1 LALVRVLVPVSATV
15 SGYRVIGLGN
25 CEFCCVNQECN
36 PEFNPEWLEDGSLQ
50 AEPIAM
56 ISRMSHSSPAN
67 MDFGTPFRIVQIRIL
82 QIRIVQN
89 CSIEATL
96 RSFPLKLEPTLNL
109 PQLGFN
115 GHVLKVFALGAGMVW
130 PAAWKLEM
138 VRLMAQ
144 LPHLPK
150 LDATALAEFITKL
163 EANPMFSGLRD
174 HPSFRD
180 ALSKI
185 GENPMWVIGA
195 LIAFALAWYGRRRR
209 QDSTGTL
216 EPSSSSF
223 SIRLTSFLT
232 DARVLAAR
240 ARPEWRFES
249 NPALARCRASVLW
262 ACYLS

>member
-1 LALVRVLVPVSATV
+1 MASSWP
-15 SGYRVIGLGN
+15 IG
-25 CEFCCVNQECN
+25 
-36 PEFNPEWLEDGSLQ
+36 DDSLK
-50 AEPIAM
+50 AIAM
-56 ISRMSHSSPAN
+56 ISRMSHAQPAN
-67 MDFGTPFRIVQIRIL
+67 MDLGTLFGIVQSR
-82 QIRIVQN
+82 
-89 CSIEATL
+89 SIEATL
-96 RSFPLKLEPTLNL
+96 RSSTLKLEPVLNL
-109 PQLGFN
+109 PKLGFN
-115 GHVLKVFALGAGMVW
+115 GHALKIFVLGAGMVW
-130 PAAWKLEM
+130 PESWKLEM
-138 VRLMAQ
+138 VRLVWQ

-150 LDATALAEFITKL
+150 LDATALAEFLTKL
-163 EANPMFSGLRD
+163 EANPMFAGVRD

-209 QDSTGTL
+209 QGSFGSL
-216 EPSSSSF
+216 EPANSSF
-223 SIRLTSFLT
+223 SIRLASLIT

>member
-1 LALVRVLVPVSATV
+1 MASSWP
-15 SGYRVIGLGN
+15 IG
-25 CEFCCVNQECN
+25 
-36 PEFNPEWLEDGSLQ
+36 DDSLK
-50 AEPIAM
+50 AIAM
-56 ISRMSHSSPAN
+56 ISRMSHARPAN
-67 MDFGTPFRIVQIRIL
+67 MDLGTLFRIVQSR
-82 QIRIVQN
+82 
-89 CSIEATL
+89 SIEATL
-96 RSFPLKLEPTLNL
+96 RSSTLKLEPVLSL
-109 PQLGFN
+109 PKLGFN
-115 GHVLKVFALGAGMVW
+115 GHALKVFALGAGMVW

-138 VRLMAQ
+138 VRLMGQ

-209 QDSTGTL
+209 QDSSGSL
-216 EPSSSSF
+216 EPANSSF
-223 SIRLTSFLT
+223 SIRLTSFIT

>member
-1 LALVRVLVPVSATV
+1 
-15 SGYRVIGLGN
+15 
-25 CEFCCVNQECN
+25 
-36 PEFNPEWLEDGSLQ
+36 
-50 AEPIAM
+50 
-56 ISRMSHSSPAN
+56 
-67 MDFGTPFRIVQIRIL
+67 
-82 QIRIVQN
+82 VQN

-209 QDSTGTL
+209 QDSSGTL
-216 EPSSSSF
+216 EPANSSF
-223 SIRLTSFLT
+223 SIRLTSFMT

-240 ARPEWRFES
+240 AKPEWRFES

>member
-1 LALVRVLVPVSATV
+1 
-15 SGYRVIGLGN
+15 
-25 CEFCCVNQECN
+25 
-36 PEFNPEWLEDGSLQ
+36 
-50 AEPIAM
+50 M

-67 MDFGTPFRIVQIRIL
+67 MDFGTRRNSKNRSIGAIL
-82 QIRIVQN
+82 RTSV
-89 CSIEATL
+89 
-96 RSFPLKLEPTLNL
+96 LKLEPALSL
-109 PQLGFN
+109 PNLGFN
-115 GHVLKVFALGAGMVW
+115 GHALKIFALGAGMVW

-150 LDATALAEFITKL
+150 LDATALAEFLTKL
-163 EANPMFSGLRD
+163 EANPMFASVRD

-180 ALSKI
+180 AISKI

-195 LIAFALAWYGRRRR
+195 LIAFALAWYGRRRN
-209 QDSTGTL
+209 QDSSENLG
-216 EPSSSSF
+216 PANASF
-223 SIRLTSFLT
+223 SIRLAFFLT

>member
-1 LALVRVLVPVSATV
+1 
-15 SGYRVIGLGN
+15 
-25 CEFCCVNQECN
+25 
-36 PEFNPEWLEDGSLQ
+36 
-50 AEPIAM
+50 
-56 ISRMSHSSPAN
+56 
-67 MDFGTPFRIVQIRIL
+67 
-82 QIRIVQN
+82 VQN
-89 CSIEATL
+89 RSIEAIL
-96 RSFPLKLEPTLNL
+96 RPSALKLEPALSL
-109 PQLGFN
+109 PKLGFN
-115 GHVLKVFALGAGMVW
+115 GHALKVFALGAGMVW
-130 PAAWKLEM
+130 PESWKLEM
-138 VRLMAQ
+138 VRLIGQ

-150 LDATALAEFITKL
+150 LDATALAEFLTKL
-163 EANPMFSGLRD
+163 EANPMFSGVRD